1 MYQRAP
7 PRAAAALGKHS
18 VREGAARLPQKAC
31 SGTVVSALMLRRAAL
46 PAFALAIAFALPG
59 HASAGLASL
68 DVRELPVGRTR
79 TLSATGP
86 LEPFQMVGIHW
97 RGTGTLAFRTK
108 AVDGRWSAWQPVVE
122 DEGDAPDRRSAES
135 RAMRGWRLGAPVWV
149 GEAERIEVRTS
160 GRVTRAQALTVRSP
174 VSKVPLRT
182 VAAVGSPPIVPR
194 SAWQAD
200 ESIRRAPPIYADTLR
215 MAFVHHTA
223 GTNDYTRLQAAA
235 IVRGIEVYHVQGNGW
250 NDIGYNALVDRFGT
264 VYEGR
269 YGGIDRNVVGAHAK
283 GFNTG
288 SFGIAVMGDFSTADP
303 PQAAVDALVRT
314 LAWRLDLAHVDPLSS
329 VSMVSSGNERFTAG
343 VPVLLRAISGH
354 RDTGLTEC
362 PGQQLYTMLPSIA
375 KRVAALGLPKLYAPL
390 AAPDE
395 GGGIRF
401 TARLSSTLAWSV
413 VVTDA
418 AGTELGSGAG
428 TGTNVDWTWRPDEPI
443 APGARWRIEA
453 PGATPAVGTLGTQ
466 ATTALQL
473 AARSPGPVT
482 ISPNGDGQNDT
493 ADVGFTLSADA
504 NVGADVLD
512 ASGATVA
519 QAAAPRWRKA
529 GERTL
534 AVGGATLA
542 DGAYTLRLT
551 AKATGGRRATV
562 DVPLLVTRTLGRVT
576 LGAASFT
583 PNGDGRGDTL
593 VITVPLNGP
602 ASLTVRI
609 LRGGHWVATPLTGSF
624 DAGTQVV
631 RWDGSKRVGKARDGD
646 YVVSVETTDG
656 IGTSSAELPF
666 ALDRTAPV
674 VRVVSDAPPVLRV
687 SEPATL
693 AVRVNGARRMLR
705 VGAPGRVRIAR
716 IARIRTLV
724 VVATDVAGNRAVFR
738 R

>member
-1 MYQRAP
+1 
-7 PRAAAALGKHS
+7 
-18 VREGAARLPQKAC
+18 
-31 SGTVVSALMLRRAAL
+31 MLRRLAL
-46 PAFALAIAFALPG
+46 PVLATLLAFALPG
-59 HASAGLASL
+59 RAVAGLASL
-68 DVRELPVGRTR
+68 DVRDLPLGGER

-86 LEPFQMVGIHW
+86 LRPFQMVGIHW
-97 RGTGTLAFRTK
+97 RGPGTLELRTRLGT
-108 AVDGRWSAWQPVVE
+108 GRWSAWRGVVE
-122 DEGDAPDRRSAES
+122 DEGDAPDRSSSES
-135 RAMRGWRLGAPVWV
+135 RATRGWRLGAPVWV
-149 GEAERIEVRTS
+149 GRADRVEVRAH
-160 GRVTRAQALTVRSP
+160 GRVTRAQALTVHSP

-182 VAAVGSPPIVPR
+182 VAAAGSPHIVPR
-194 SAWQAD
+194 SGWQAD
-200 ESIRRAPPIYADTLR
+200 ESIRRAAPIYADTLR

-223 GTNDYTRLQAAA
+223 GTNDYSRLDAPA

-288 SFGIAVMGDFSTADP
+288 SFGIAVIGDFSTADP

-329 VSMVSSGNERFTAG
+329 VSTISSGNERFG
-343 VPVLLRAISGH
+343 SGIPVLLRTISGH

-362 PGQQLYTMLPSIA
+362 PGQRLYTMLPSIA

-395 GGGIRF
+395 GGGVRF
-401 TARLSSTLAWSV
+401 TGRLSSSLPWRV

-418 AGTELGSGAG
+418 TGAELGSGTG
-428 TGTNVDWTWRPDEPI
+428 TGTSVDWTWRPDEPI
-443 APGARWRIEA
+443 PANARWQIDAPGV
-453 PGATPAVGTLGTQ
+453 TPALGTLGTQ

-473 AARSPGPVT
+473 AATRPGPVT
-482 ISPNGDGQNDT
+482 ISPNGGGQDDT

-504 NVGADVLD
+504 NVSADVLD

-519 QAAAPRWRKA
+519 QAAAPRWRRA
-529 GERTL
+529 GERTI
-534 AVGGATLA
+534 AVGGAMLA
-542 DGAYTLRLT
+542 DGTYTLRLT
-551 AKATGGRRATV
+551 AKATGGRLATM

-593 VITVPLNGP
+593 AITVPLKGP

-609 LRGGHWVATPLTGSF
+609 LRNGHWVATPLTGSF

-631 RWDGSKRVGKARDGD
+631 RWDGSKRVGRARDGD
-646 YVVSVETTDG
+646 YVVSVEATDA
-656 IGTSSAELPF
+656 IGTSQAELPVV
-666 ALDRTAPV
+666 LDRTAPV
-674 VRVVSDAPPVLRV
+674 VRLVSTDPPVVRV

-693 AVRVNGARRMLR
+693 AVRVNGARRTLR
-705 VGAPGRVRIAR
+705 VATPGRVRIAR
-716 IARIRTLV
+716 IERIRTLV
-724 VVATDVAGNRAVFR
+724 VVARDAAGNRAVLR
-738 R
+738 RR